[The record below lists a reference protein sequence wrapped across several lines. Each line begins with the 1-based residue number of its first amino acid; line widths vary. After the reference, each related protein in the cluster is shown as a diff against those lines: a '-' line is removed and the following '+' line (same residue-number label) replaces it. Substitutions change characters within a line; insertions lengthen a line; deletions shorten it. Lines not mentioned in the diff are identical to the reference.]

1 MQEVETHQETYILE
15 KLFHWGV
22 PGEMTVGRSRD
33 SVGVPRPTKSNRR
46 HRRHLCK
53 SFTTTSY
60 GEAIMRSQKDCLE
73 TGPNSLRLC
82 SGL

>member
-33 SVGVPRPTKSNRR
+33 SVGVPRSPTKSQSASPASPLQILHDHQLWGSN
-46 HRRHLCK
+46 HAK
-53 SFTTTSY
+53 S
-60 GEAIMRSQKDCLE
+60 K
-73 TGPNSLRLC
+73 
-82 SGL
+82 GLP